1 MDYVKKIEL
10 ITVVMLILIIT
21 VIIALAIK
29 YKILINDSDDQKY
42 ITPSLPKPPQPKP
55 PQPKPPQPNPPQPN
69 PPQPNPPQPKPP
81 QPKPPQPNPPQPNP
95 PQPNPPQPPQPNPPQ
110 PFPLFTPTNTPS
122 NNITSTLCSPTPD
135 TTWYGPLDDLSTNP
149 KCTCR
154 SNEMRLSKTM
164 NGTIYYKC
172 QLNNQ

>member
-1 MDYVKKIEL
+1 MDYFKKVEI
-10 ITVVMLILIIT
+10 ITAVMLV
-21 VIIALAIK
+21 VIIIVLVAFAIK
-29 YKILINDSDDQKY
+29 YKIFINNSNDQDY
-42 ITPSLPKPPQPKP
+42 IA
-55 PQPKPPQPNPPQPN
+55 

-81 QPKPPQPNPPQPNP
+81 QPKPTPPQPKPNPPPSQPKPNPPPSQPKPNPPPSQPKPPQPNP
-95 PQPNPPQPPQPNPPQ
+95 PQPN

-122 NNITSTLCSPTPD
+122 IPSTLCSPTPD
-135 TTWYGPLDDLSTNP
+135 TNWYGPLDDLSTNP

-164 NGTIYYKC
+164 NGAIYYKC